1 MRAAGRVPDDFR
13 SALMHPVGTNMQRES
28 IDVAVDDEGTGIE
41 YTLVDQ
47 EQMLNIELR
56 ARLLGVTKIE
66 AYHTA
71 EVSKPGAE
79 EVITGIGGATLR
91 TIGQLVQAS
100 TGDTPWGQAV
110 GLLAAGTAGALDIGI
125 TSANLIPRKTHT
137 IVARVWGSRL
147 SRRVDLENVGLML
160 CFQRLL
166 QTAISEAMGTVWLQ
180 ITHDLM
186 GKWVEVQVRIK
197 QGLDALTAG
206 PQGNIF
212 TGSILRGDIT
222 TAIAVTTINA
232 FLTNLSNVQR
242 DIMPQGEELR
252 QVATL
257 ANQVNPSPQNAAN
270 LSGRGSFIGKLVA
283 QVLHDSNQIQTNPPT
298 PPTGIN
304 TAMA

>member
-1 MRAAGRVPDDFR
+1 
-13 SALMHPVGTNMQRES
+13 
-28 IDVAVDDEGTGIE
+28 
-41 YTLVDQ
+41 
-47 EQMLNIELR
+47 
-56 ARLLGVTKIE
+56 
-66 AYHTA
+66 
-71 EVSKPGAE
+71 
-79 EVITGIGGATLR
+79 
-91 TIGQLVQAS
+91 
-100 TGDTPWGQAV
+100 
-110 GLLAAGTAGALDIGI
+110 
-125 TSANLIPRKTHT
+125 
-137 IVARVWGSRL
+137 
-147 SRRVDLENVGLML
+147 VDLENVGLML